1 MRLYFKYLKLHFKS
15 AMQYKTSFLL
25 SFISQAFAFLGFY
38 ITILCLFNKF
48 PNVAGFNMYEVLLT
62 FSIISFGSSFCE
74 IFFRGIDQ
82 FDHLIEKGEFDRLL
96 LKPKNILFQV
106 IVEEADFVRSSRL
119 LQSIIFLII
128 ALVHLKIKY
137 NLLKILI
144 LILML
149 SGSIIV
155 FFGLLVLSA
164 AYCFITIKGLEV
176 RNVFTCGCRDM
187 AQYPIGIFS
196 RGMMFFLTY
205 IIPFGCINY
214 YPLLYLLGKSNNTL
228 YIFTPLLTIIY
239 LIPCI
244 IIFYKGIKKYTS
256 TGS

>member
-1 MRLYFKYLKLHFKS
+1 MLYFKYLSLHFKS
-15 AMQYKTSFLL
+15 AMQYKASFIL

-38 ITILCLFNKF
+38 VTILCLFNKF
-48 PNVAGFNMYEVLLT
+48 PNVSGFSLYEVLLT

-96 LKPKNILFQV
+96 LKPRNILFQV
-106 IVEEADFVRSSRL
+106 VVEDADFVRGSRL
-119 LQSIIFLII
+119 LQSIIFLVIS
-128 ALVHLKIKY
+128 LTHLKIKY
-137 NLLKILI
+137 SLLKIFI
-144 LILML
+144 IISML
-149 SGSIIV
+149 AGSIIV

-187 AQYPIGIFS
+187 AQYPIGIFN
-196 RGMMFFLTY
+196 RGIMFLLTY
-205 IIPFGCINY
+205 IIPLGCINY
-214 YPLLYLLGKSNNTL
+214 YPLLYLLGKSNNVL
-228 YIFTPLLTIIY
+228 YIFSPFLTVIY

-244 IIFYKGIKKYTS
+244 LIFYKGINKYTS